1 MAVVG
6 DVLSELPQFYSV
18 AEQRKDY
25 ATNESLLTQQGLLA
39 FSIVVEGQMRHALG
53 CLPGPWR
60 RCLSS
65 RYVKWFGVLEN
76 SW

>member
-1 MAVVG
+1 MMAIVG
-6 DVLSELPQFYSV
+6 EGLGELPQFYRF

-39 FSIVVEGQMRHALG
+39 ISIVVQGQMRHALG

-60 RCLSS
+60 RRLWS
-65 RYVKWFGVLEN
+65 
-76 SW
+76 